1 MLKIRSNFNGVQ
13 ALNFIHGFRH
23 LLLFS
28 TSTSSSSSITTD
40 VFSGFTDYL
49 VDFLGF
55 SNQQAISTS
64 TKLAQNRLRRGRKNV
79 SEFYFNEN
87 ANSVIKF
94 FKQIGLEQSHIRN
107 IVVSEPQI
115 LLCNVDKTLIPK
127 IQAFHNIG
135 FSGSDFAEFLRM
147 NPTAYFV
154 GLHSHIVPAIQ
165 TLREIMGC
173 EQLVIRFLKKKCHWR
188 PSSVPNVLVPNIN
201 LLRSYGISMESIRKF
216 LVRAPAPFFRNIE
229 FLENAVIKVKEELG
243 ISPQSPQFLSVV
255 MLLSSVNE
263 NTMELKREM
272 FRSFGWTESDISTLL
287 ASSPFAFGLSEA
299 TIKKKL
305 DFLMNQLG
313 YEPSYLSKRYNL
325 LTCSLEKRI
334 LPRHKTLIVLK
345 EKGFIKMDY
354 LLESSVSLTESQFL
368 KKFVLPYKEV
378 HGVYSQHAGI
388 SLELLTLGSSKTN
401 SKAA

>member
-1 MLKIRSNFNGVQ
+1 
-13 ALNFIHGFRH
+13 
-23 LLLFS
+23 
-28 TSTSSSSSITTD
+28 
-40 VFSGFTDYL
+40 
-49 VDFLGF
+49 
-55 SNQQAISTS
+55 
-64 TKLAQNRLRRGRKNV
+64 
-79 SEFYFNEN
+79 
-87 ANSVIKF
+87 
-94 FKQIGLEQSHIRN
+94 
-107 IVVSEPQI
+107 
-115 LLCNVDKTLIPK
+115 
-127 IQAFHNIG
+127 
-135 FSGSDFAEFLRM
+135 
-147 NPTAYFV
+147 
-154 GLHSHIVPAIQ
+154 
-165 TLREIMGC
+165 MGC

-388 SLELLTLGSSKTN
+388 TSVCKNLIYVGGDMHEAVPPAQAVLLKLMLVAAVEPWSKDMAIAQLFRELSEYSMIAGMIKEALLSLTIEIISAAPLESHADSLMSTTVAAAFLVTFRIILLLTLPSSSSNFITCSPPSLLVGGLSILAHSRSLNGSATS
-401 SKAA
+401 